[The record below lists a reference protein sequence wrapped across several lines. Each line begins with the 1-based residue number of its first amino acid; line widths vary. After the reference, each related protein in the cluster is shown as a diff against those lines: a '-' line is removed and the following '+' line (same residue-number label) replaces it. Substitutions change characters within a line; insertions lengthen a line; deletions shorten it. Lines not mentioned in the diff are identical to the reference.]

1 MNKQFFPFLTALAL
15 AITGFGS
22 LFASAEPLQTYL
34 TYSDDPTTSIDVNFF
49 LKGKSSDT
57 TVFWDTKSRDGN
69 PEKYENTVPGVYR
82 KTILEIYDNRA
93 AYVCSLKGLKPGA
106 TYYFI
111 AGDEKS
117 GFTKERSFR
126 TLPGGDAPFRFIT
139 GGDMNTGECA
149 RKLLE
154 LAGKEEA
161 DFAVI
166 GGDIPY
172 SNGLLKE
179 FKDWEEWFKNWDE
192 FMISPKGRMTPI
204 ITAIGN
210 HETNRFESD
219 NFELRS
225 PDYLSFFGHQGANVY
240 FSRKLS
246 DNAVLMVL
254 DSGHL
259 NPHAGAQTE
268 WLAQEFEKY
277 ANVKY
282 KFAVYHV
289 PLYPTHRPFE
299 GDSSKAG
306 RENWGPL
313 FDKYNLTVGLENHD
327 HVFKRTKPLRNGEA
341 VEKGTVYIG
350 DGAFGVNARELKEQ
364 RWYNEKQGSISHFWT
379 IDVRADEIRLKAT
392 DDNGKTVDSFKLP

>member
-1 MNKQFFPFLTALAL
+1 MTKRMTAVVAAALLLTC
-15 AITGFGS
+15 GV
-22 LFASAEPLQTYL
+22 FASAEPLQTYL

-49 LKGKSSDT
+49 LKGKSSEAI
-57 TVFWDTKSRDGN
+57 VHYDTKSRDGN
-69 PEKYENTVPGVYR
+69 PEEYANHVPATYR
-82 KTILEIYDNRA
+82 KAILEILDNRV
-93 AYVCSLKGLKPGA
+93 AYVCGLKNLKPGE
-106 TYYFI
+106 TYYLV

-139 GGDMNTGECA
+139 GGDMNVGDLA
-149 RKLLE
+149 RRLLE
-154 LAGKEEA
+154 LAAKEEP

-172 SNGLLKE
+172 TNALLKE
-179 FKDWEEWFKNWDE
+179 FKDWEEWFANWDTY
-192 FMISPKGRMTPI
+192 MISPKGRMTPI

-210 HETNRFESD
+210 HETNRYESD
-219 NFELRS
+219 NLELRS
-225 PDYLSFFGHQGANVY
+225 PDYLSFFGHQGANDY

-259 NPHAGAQTE
+259 NPHAGAQTD

-289 PLYPTHRPFE
+289 PLYPTHRPYE
-299 GDSSKAG
+299 GDLSKAG
-306 RENWGPL
+306 RDNWGPL
-313 FDKYNLTVGLENHD
+313 FDKYGLTVGMENHD
-327 HVFKRTKPLRNGEA
+327 HVFKRTKPLKNNE
-341 VEKGTVYIG
+341 VVDKGTVYIG
-350 DGAFGVNARELKEQ
+350 DGSFGVGSRKLDGEP

-379 IDVRADEIRLKAT
+379 IDVRPDGISLKAT
-392 DDNGKTVDSFKLP
+392 DDNGKVVDLFKLP